1 MDGSTWLAALGLAL
15 ILEGLLPFIAPSA
28 WRQAFTQLMLNAVV
42 TGVLS
47 PLLSHHGLHLALGMA
62 GFTLLGW
69 LFWRWEARVAR
80 RFPPPP
86 SSPTL
91 EPGEQL

>member
-1 MDGSTWLAALGLAL
+1 MFPVLAL
-15 ILEGLLPFIAPSA
+15 AILDIYPRQRGSA
-28 WRQAFTQLMLNAVV
+28 SSLQAFTQLVLNAVV
-42 TGVLS
+42 AGVLS